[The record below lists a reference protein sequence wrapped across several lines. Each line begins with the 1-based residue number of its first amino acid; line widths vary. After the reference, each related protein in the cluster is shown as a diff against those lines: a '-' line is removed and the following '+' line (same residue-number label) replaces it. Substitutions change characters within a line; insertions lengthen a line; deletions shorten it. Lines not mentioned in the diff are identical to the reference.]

1 MQENIVAFLAPSF
14 PVAPLLS
21 VIKKDKKFMSV
32 MNSLYIQIFLR
43 DAIAEMYSMYLLN
56 GIAGITS

>member
-1 MQENIVAFLAPSF
+1 
-14 PVAPLLS
+14 
-21 VIKKDKKFMSV
+21 MSV

-43 DAIAEMYSMYLLN
+43 DAIAEIYSMYLLN